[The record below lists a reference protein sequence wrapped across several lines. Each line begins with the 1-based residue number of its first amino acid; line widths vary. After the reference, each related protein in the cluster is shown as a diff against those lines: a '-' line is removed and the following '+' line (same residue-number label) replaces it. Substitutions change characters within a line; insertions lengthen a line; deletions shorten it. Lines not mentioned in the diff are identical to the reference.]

1 MRERRAEGRTGGG
14 AEGRRDDHRVE
25 GGGRGSRWSPVATQD
40 PIKKDGKM
48 ADLLLGRPRAA
59 RKSPGTDGEKRGEEP
74 NWQTVG
80 GHAVTFSQV
89 VALQCLMRT
98 PWPLPGGAVG
108 GEVSRP

>member
-1 MRERRAEGRTGGG
+1 MGGWVDG
-14 AEGRRDDHRVE
+14 WRDDHRVE
-25 GGGRGSRWSPVATQD
+25 GGGRGNRWSPVATQD

-48 ADLLLGRPRAA
+48 ADLLLGRPRVA
-59 RKSPGTDGEKRGEEP
+59 RKSPGTDRKNGGGAKLA
-74 NWQTVG
+74 TVG